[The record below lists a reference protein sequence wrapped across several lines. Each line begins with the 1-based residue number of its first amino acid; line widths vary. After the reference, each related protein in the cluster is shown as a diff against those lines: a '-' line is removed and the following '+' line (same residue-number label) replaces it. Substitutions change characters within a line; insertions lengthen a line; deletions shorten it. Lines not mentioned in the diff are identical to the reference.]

1 MLLKKIVVT
10 MRNKEEE
17 RLQVSCVNWFDY
29 QYPQFRQL
37 LFAVPNG
44 GSRNKIEAANLKKQG
59 VRAGVS
65 DLVFLYPSFRYSF
78 LCIEFKTIKGKQS
91 DEQKHFETLIDGQ
104 TQGLYKIIRS
114 FEEFKEI
121 IEDHIIN

>member
-1 MLLKKIVVT
+1 

-17 RLQVSCVNWFDY
+17 HLQKDCILWFDY
-29 QYPQFRQL
+29 QYPTFQKL

-44 GSRNKIEAANLKKQG
+44 GSRNLLEAVNLKKQG
-59 VRAGVS
+59 VRAGIS
-65 DLVFLYPSFRYSF
+65 DMIFLYPSYRFAF

-91 DEQKHFETLIDGQ
+91 DEQKQFETLIDGQ
-104 TQGLYKIIRS
+104 TQGRYVVIRS

-121 IEDHIIN
+121 IEDHIVN

>member
-1 MLLKKIVVT
+1 

-17 RLQVSCVNWFDY
+17 KLQIACIKWFDY
-29 QYPQFRQL
+29 QYPEYSKL

-44 GSRNKIEAANLKKQG
+44 GSRNKIEAGNLKKQG
-59 VRAGVS
+59 ARAGVS
-65 DLVFLYPSFRYSF
+65 DLIFLCPSFKFAF

-91 DEQKHFETLIDGQ
+91 DDQKHFETLIDRN
-104 TQGLYKIIRS
+104 TQGFYVVVRS

-121 IEDHIIN
+121 ITDHIIN

>member
-1 MLLKKIVVT
+1 MPDK

-17 RLQVSCVNWFDY
+17 HLQKDCILWFDY
-29 QYPQFRQL
+29 QYPTFQKL

-44 GSRNKIEAANLKKQG
+44 GSRNLLEAVNLKKQG
-59 VRAGVS
+59 VRAGIS
-65 DLVFLYPSFRYSF
+65 DMIFLYPSYRFAF

-91 DEQKHFETLIDGQ
+91 DEQKQFETLIDGQ
-104 TQGLYKIIRS
+104 TQGRYVVIRS

-121 IEDHIIN
+121 IEDHIVN

>member
-1 MLLKKIVVT
+1 MPDK

-17 RLQVSCVNWFDY
+17 HLQTACISWFDY
-29 QYPQFRQL
+29 QYPQFKKL

-44 GSRNKIEAANLKKQG
+44 GSRHKLEAANLKRQG

-65 DLVFLYPSFRYSF
+65 DLIFLYPSFNYAF
-78 LCIEFKTIKGKQS
+78 LCIEFKTLKGKQS
-91 DEQKHFETLIDGQ
+91 DEQKQFETLIDGQ
-104 TQGLYKIIRS
+104 TQGRYVVIRS

-121 IEDHIIN
+121 IEDHIVN